1 MELFLKGC
9 GAVLLTV
16 ILILTLGNRAKD
28 LSMVL
33 LTGVCCMVALV
44 ALEYIKPILDFLR
57 HLTELGGIDG
67 TMVSI
72 LLKAAGIGFLVEIS
86 ALICNDAGSSSLG
99 KGIQFLGSFVILWL
113 SIPMFRM
120 LLDLLQKI
128 LGEL

>member
-16 ILILTLGNRAKD
+16 ILILALGNRAKD
-28 LSMVL
+28 LSVVL
-33 LTGVCCMVALV
+33 LTGVCCMVALA
-44 ALEYIKPILDFLR
+44 ALEYIKPILEFVR
-57 HLTELGGIDG
+57 QLTELGGIDG

-72 LLKAAGIGFLVEIS
+72 LMKAAGIGFLSEIS
-86 ALICNDAGSSSLG
+86 ALICTDAGSSSLG
-99 KGIQFLGSFVILWL
+99 KGIQFLGSMVILWL

-120 LLDLLQKI
+120 LLDLLQNI